1 MLILNSKDKK
11 DYIKDLEDTIR
22 LMARDISYVTE
33 QSESDVVDEYINLIH
48 YKNSNIFYAMTSQ
61 PEEQITT
68 ISGRLIREKKLSV
81 EEMKKYIP
89 TTL

>member
-1 MLILNSKDKK
+1 MLFLNSNDRT

-33 QSESDVVDEYINLIH
+33 QSESDVVEEYMNLIH
-48 YKNSNIFYAMTSQ
+48 YKNSNIFYSMMSQ
-61 PEEQITT
+61 PEEQLTT
-68 ISGRLIREKKLSV
+68 ISGRLFVDKKLSV

-89 TTL
+89 TT